1 MKTLTKK
8 LSFRNM
14 GYLILPVIAGIAITL
29 QTAFSGKISTK
40 AGSLETVILIHACGF
55 IVALLIYLIR
65 GNANFKFVSDIN
77 MLSVM
82 AGAMGVI
89 IIFSISKSFVAN
101 GALMTIMIS
110 VVVQLIASKII
121 DHYGLFGVNQVPITL
136 FQLLSLIVIVSG
148 VVMFQY
154 SQ

>member
-29 QTAFSGKISTK
+29 QSAFSGKISTK
-40 AGSLETVILIHACGF
+40 VGSLETVILIHACGL
-55 IVALLIYLIR
+55 IVALLIYLIS
-65 GNANFKFVSDIN
+65 GDANFKFVSDIN
-77 MLSVM
+77 LMSVM

-89 IIFSISKSFVAN
+89 IIFAISKSFVAN

-110 VVVQLIASKII
+110 VVVQLIVSKVI

-136 FQLLSLIVIVSG
+136 FQLISLIVIVSG